1 MLPDK
6 QEPSLPSGPL
16 AIARAGLYINCGMVI
31 SKPSHRLTEPEYLEL
46 ERAAE
51 FKSEFFDGERFAMA
65 GGTPQHSLIATN
77 LAREFGNRLASGSCV
92 AYNTDLRIKVE
103 ATGLYTYPDLS

>member
-16 AIARAGLYINCGMVI
+16 AIARAGLYISCGMVI
-31 SKPSHRLTEPEYLEL
+31 SKPLHRLTEAKYLEL

-51 FKSEFFDGERFAMA
+51 FKSEFFDGEMFAMA

-77 LAREFGNRLASGSCV
+77 LARELGNRLKNGPCLP
-92 AYNTDLRIKVE
+92 YNADLRIK
-103 ATGLYTYPDLS
+103 